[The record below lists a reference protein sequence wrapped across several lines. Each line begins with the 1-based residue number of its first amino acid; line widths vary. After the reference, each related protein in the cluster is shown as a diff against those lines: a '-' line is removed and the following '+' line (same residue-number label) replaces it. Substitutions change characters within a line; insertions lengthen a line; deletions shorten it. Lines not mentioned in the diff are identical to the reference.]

1 MTTTTVGP
9 ARTAW
14 RRWMWMSVGVVA
26 SLVAVACGGTSGN
39 GAAGN
44 PTPAPSGTSVQL
56 ASSQNLGEFL
66 VAANGRTLYFFGL
79 DTAADASHAAVSNCL
94 GACVGV
100 WPVLDIGTSPNVGQ
114 GLTASDFGE
123 FTRQDGAKQTTFK
136 GWPLYFFSGDS
147 KAGDTNGDN
156 FEVWYVLRDP
166 FYSVVVR
173 TKSAGPSLF
182 LGDPQGRT
190 LYVDRNDTAGSS
202 TATPV
207 SACTDANGCLATWPI
222 FLATGDVVPTG
233 VDPAKLTTFS
243 RPDGKMQSA
252 FDGHPLYY
260 FTGDTAPGDT
270 LGDGLQ
276 DFTAVDPS
284 VL

>member
-1 MTTTTVGP
+1 MWTCVG
-9 ARTAW
+9 AVV
-14 RRWMWMSVGVVA
+14 SVVT
-26 SLVAVACGGTSGN
+26 VACGGASGN
-39 GAAGN
+39 GGAGSSA
-44 PTPAPSGTSVQL
+44 PAQASAGVQL
-56 ASSQNLGEFL
+56 ASNSNLGDFL

-79 DTAADASHAAVSNCL
+79 DTAADATHAAVSNCT

-100 WPVLDIGTSPNVGQ
+100 WPVFDIGTSPNFGQ

-123 FTRQDGAKQTTFK
+123 FTRQDGTQQTTFK
-136 GWPLYFFSGDS
+136 GWPLYFYSGDS

-173 TKSAGPSLF
+173 TKTGGPSLF

-190 LYVDRNDTAGSS
+190 LYAFSHDTTGSS
-202 TATPV
+202 TTSPV
-207 SACTDANGCLATWPI
+207 SACTDADGCLTTWLI
-222 FLATGDVVPTG
+222 FLASGDVVPTG
-233 VDPAKLTTFS
+233 VDPAKLTTFA

-260 FTGDTAPGDT
+260 FAGDAAPGDT
-270 LGDGLQ
+270 LGDGFQ
-276 DFTAVDPS
+276 GVWTAVNPS